1 MEKTVT
7 IESLDSMRAF
17 AEQVAT
23 HITPGFVLG
32 LEGDL
37 GAGKTTFTQFL
48 GRALGIGD
56 TISSPTFTIMK
67 IYEEGRIPLYHIDA
81 YRLEGIGADYEL
93 EEYIDGEG
101 LCVIEWWSQV
111 QSVMPEAF
119 LSFTIEWTGEE
130 QRRIHMKGRGPYAD
144 IVAQLGA

>member
-1 MEKTVT
+1 MEKTLT
-7 IESLDSMRAF
+7 IESLGAMRAF
-17 AEQVAT
+17 AKQVAT

-48 GRALGIGD
+48 GQALGIED
-56 TISSPTFTIMK
+56 TINSPTFTIMK

-81 YRLEGIGADYEL
+81 YRLDGIGADYEL
-93 EEYIDGEG
+93 EEYIDSDG
-101 LCVIEWWSQV
+101 LCVIEWWSHV
-111 QSVMPEAF
+111 ESIMPEAF
-119 LSFTIEWTGEE
+119 LSFTIEWTGQE
-130 QRRIHMKGRGPYAD
+130 QRRIHMKGRGSYAD

>member
-7 IESLDSMRAF
+7 IESLDAMREF
-17 AEQVAT
+17 AQRVAT
-23 HITPGFVLG
+23 HVRPGFVLG

-48 GRALGIGD
+48 GRALGID
-56 TISSPTFTIMK
+56 ATINSPTFTIMK

-81 YRLEGIGADYEL
+81 YRLDGIGADYEL
-93 EEYIDGEG
+93 EEYIDGNG
-101 LCVIEWWSQV
+101 LSVIEWFSRV
-111 QSVMPEAF
+111 EEAMPETYLA
-119 LSFTIEWTGEE
+119 FTIEWIGEK
-130 QRRIHMKGRGPYAD
+130 QRRIHMKGCGTYAD